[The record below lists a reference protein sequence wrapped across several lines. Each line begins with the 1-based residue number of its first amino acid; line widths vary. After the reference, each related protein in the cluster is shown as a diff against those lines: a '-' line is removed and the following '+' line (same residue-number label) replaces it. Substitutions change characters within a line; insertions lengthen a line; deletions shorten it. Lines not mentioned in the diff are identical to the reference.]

1 MVTRISGFASG
12 MDIDSIVTDM
22 LKAQRTPLNKLL
34 QKKQILE
41 WQRDD
46 YRAMNTLLL
55 NFRTNELT
63 NMKLTTNYRT
73 KSVSSSDESK
83 VTATATSTAN
93 QTSFSISSVGKL
105 ATAEVWQ
112 NAGAIT
118 KTGTKFDATKSLYAQ
133 NDVFEKGNIT
143 WKEGAVLTETFKADA
158 TKKEFTIKD
167 TANIKAGD
175 LASWSVKVNG
185 KSYQVV
191 TSGTPKKDQVLVKS
205 DGTLTFLND
214 VAANSDIRV
223 DYIGSVKTEK
233 VSISPGSTATLSQL
247 GLTYLPKSGETTA
260 VKLLTTDKT
269 TNKTVESNYTLS
281 GEGKITDQSGN
292 PIATINSETGVITFE
307 NTAPK
312 SNDNVS
318 YAMEVSYSHKYTNI
332 SLISHTSEGKQYEK
346 FLVTGA
352 DSLNSVSRKINDS
365 KVGASLF
372 YDEFTNKMTLTR
384 SETGKFATTG
394 NDLEIYG
401 DLLNKTFRFG
411 ESTVNPVVGQ
421 NAEFTING
429 LKTERN
435 TNTFTIDGVT
445 FTLKQTFETT
455 DTPVTVGVSNDN
467 TKIYGNIKGFIDKY
481 NEIIE
486 TIQAKTNETRNK
498 DYQPLT
504 DDDRESLSESQQEKW
519 ENIAKAGLLRRDSLL
534 TGALSQMRSNFYS
547 TVNNSEISSAYNQ
560 LAKIGITTSSNYLDG
575 GKLVID
581 ETKLKAAIE
590 ADPNSVEQLF
600 RGENGIVHKLSD
612 TVTST
617 MDKLKAKAGNSNST
631 NQTFTIGRELEDIA
645 KRQDRFEDRLE
656 QLETRYWAQFTA
668 METAI
673 QKANSQSS
681 YLSQFFS
688 S

>member
-384 SETGKFATTG
+384 SETGKFTTTG

>member
-445 FTLKQTFETT
+445 FILKQTFETT